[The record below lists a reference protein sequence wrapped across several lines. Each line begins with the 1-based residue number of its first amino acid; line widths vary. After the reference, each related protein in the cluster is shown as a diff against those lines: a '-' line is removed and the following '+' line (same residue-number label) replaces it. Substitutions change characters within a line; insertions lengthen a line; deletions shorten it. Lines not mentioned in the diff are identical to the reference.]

1 MIYKSILKRE
11 MIVQGT
17 TTFVIKIWALVFG
30 VEFLFHLIGFTYIA
44 WVGSICHVDTFVR
57 CRVFSQKEQVDAQ
70 CVLQK
75 TKLVDQR
82 PVVAGNFFSGIRGGP
97 SRFQGALRVCTVPTG
112 WVPLCT
118 DHCALLVCVHSG
130 LCTELVADTQC
141 CSSLQ
146 NQIQFNLSQF
156 CWFTQDSSRSSFS
169 LESQNT
175 ILLSALLWL
184 SYGESTVS
192 LRCSKSNT
200 GRHKHSLGG
209 STTGFIPGPGS
220 GSPSHLG
227 PFFGS
232 QKFLDPESKS
242 SLKVL
247 LLLWQMVVVEGPG
260 EPLVMLGWVGRWTRV
275 AVLLHLRSR
284 CLCRLS
290 LLLLLV
296 QLLDRLDLLLQL
308 HPPVLEPNFDL
319 SLSETELVS
328 HLDPASPREV
338 VIRVKFLFQLKRLV
352 SGVSLS
358 APPSQ
363 SVGPGK

>member
-146 NQIQFNLSQF
+146 NQIQSIYRIFVDSHRTAVGRALASSPKTLFCYQLYFGSLMGSPLSHWGVPSQ
-156 CWFTQDSSRSSFS
+156 TQGDTSTALEGPQQGSSRDQGQDHHRIWDHFLGAKSFWTRSRSLHWRSSSFCDRWW
-169 LESQNT
+169 
-175 ILLSALLWL
+175 LLKAPGNLWW
-184 SYGESTVS
+184 
-192 LRCSKSNT
+192 C
-200 GRHKHSLGG
+200 
-209 STTGFIPGPGS
+209 
-220 GSPSHLG
+220 
-227 PFFGS
+227 
-232 QKFLDPESKS
+232 
-242 SLKVL
+242 
-247 LLLWQMVVVEGPG
+247 
-260 EPLVMLGWVGRWTRV
+260 
-275 AVLLHLRSR
+275 
-284 CLCRLS
+284 
-290 LLLLLV
+290 
-296 QLLDRLDLLLQL
+296 
-308 HPPVLEPNFDL
+308 
-319 SLSETELVS
+319 
-328 HLDPASPREV
+328 
-338 VIRVKFLFQLKRLV
+338 
-352 SGVSLS
+352 
-358 APPSQ
+358 
-363 SVGPGK
+363 

>member
-141 CSSLQ
+141 CS
-146 NQIQFNLSQF
+146 FPTKPDPVNLSHF

-275 AVLLHLRSR
+275 AVLLHL
-284 CLCRLS
+284 
-290 LLLLLV
+290 
-296 QLLDRLDLLLQL
+296 QQI
-308 HPPVLEPNFDL
+308 HF
-319 SLSETELVS
+319 
-328 HLDPASPREV
+328 HLTHS
-338 VIRVKFLFQLKRLV
+338 FLWNT
-352 SGVSLS
+352 
-358 APPSQ
+358 
-363 SVGPGK
+363 